1 MERFSIEC
9 RKNPKQNNSNNQ
21 SEQRNILLRTK
32 TIKLPKAR
40 ENAADQVVIAFR
52 VHLIGRESGASFFR
66 PITDRSKANPKY
78 SRITFDIQLKMSLF
92 VRQFMVCV

>member
-1 MERFSIEC
+1 MERFPIEC

-21 SEQRNILLRTK
+21 SEQRK

-52 VHLIGRESGASFFR
+52 VHLIGRESGASFLDQSQTGVKQ
-66 PITDRSKANPKY
+66 I
-78 SRITFDIQLKMSLF
+78 
-92 VRQFMVCV
+92 

>member
-1 MERFSIEC
+1 MERFSIES

-21 SEQRNILLRTK
+21 SEQRNILRTK

-52 VHLIGRESGASFFR
+52 VHLIGRESGASFLDQSQ
-66 PITDRSKANPKY
+66 TGVKQ
-78 SRITFDIQLKMSLF
+78 IQSIPGLLSILN
-92 VRQFMVCV
+92 

>member
-21 SEQRNILLRTK
+21 SEKRNILLRTK

-52 VHLIGRESGASFFR
+52 VHLIGRESGASFLDQSQ
-66 PITDRSKANPKY
+66 TGVKQ
-78 SRITFDIQLKMSLF
+78 IQSIPGLLSIF
-92 VRQFMVCV
+92 N

>member
-9 RKNPKQNNSNNQ
+9 HKNPKQNNSNNQ

-52 VHLIGRESGASFFR
+52 VHLIGRESGASFLDQSQTG
-66 PITDRSKANPKY
+66 IKQ
-78 SRITFDIQLKMSLF
+78 IQSIPGLLSILN
-92 VRQFMVCV
+92 